1 MSNELNDKT
10 KEIFMSVYESK
21 SMGEALGKMDDL
33 QYKIV
38 QDERI
43 DDDNKHKDNDEE
55 RSLVS
60 KTQRNSSYS
69 LLESWLKKCSLRS
82 KAHTDASVKCG
93 IMYYLISL
101 PTIILGG
108 TATGLAFWATSDENG
123 TSHQVRV
130 MVAGLSA
137 TSTMFA
143 SLTGLFRFNETGYQH
158 KMAAGMYSQLCR
170 KIEVNVFSP
179 SPMTSINGLQT
190 LLAEISVQFSN
201 TIAFSPQINI
211 Q

>member
-38 QDERI
+38 QDEKI

-60 KTQRNSSYS
+60 KTQRYSSYS

-179 SPMTSINGLQT
+179 SPITSINGLQT